1 MKEKKTILIYLIIF
15 IYAGSCMA
23 QQHYYNLK
31 FTLSG
36 RNFVDSIP
44 IEFVDQQVYLYGEV
58 NGRKYRFCLDTGSS
72 QGIIYSKSAFPYNK
86 ILGEIKSH
94 DANGRVSSV
103 KVAQYPDFTIGHLT
117 IRGYSGSLI
126 NSSIVPASF
135 DAIIGF
141 DLFNKGLS
149 AKIDTRDSLLILT
162 DRRNFF
168 DREEGFPV
176 KYRLLRWVPQIQ
188 LNPYHGFTDEAR
200 FDTGS
205 QRIYEMSGSSLRKL
219 LAVFPD
225 FSSQVEGRCFG
236 HRAIGSFGTEQKE
249 EVSFL
254 GIDALDIGGHLFRDI
269 HTMTTQG
276 ASRIG
281 AGILQYGAIIIRPQ
295 RKEIVFQPYNE
306 SVETQVSNK
315 QMDIAFVPQNGKA
328 VVGLIWEKSVH
339 YQNGF
344 RQGDT
349 ILSIDGKPVNSFA
362 QFIAFPFI
370 NGRKHRFMVM
380 GANGVM
386 RTLESER

>member
-1 MKEKKTILIYLIIF
+1 MKEKKMILIYLIIL
-15 IYAGSCMA
+15 YAGSCLA

-44 IEFVDQQVYLYGEV
+44 LEFVDQQIYLYGEV
-58 NGRKYRFCLDTGSS
+58 NGRRYRFCLDTGSS
-72 QGIIYSKSAFPYNK
+72 QGIIYSKSSFPYNK

-126 NSSIVPASF
+126 NSSIVPTSF

-188 LNPYHGFTDEAR
+188 LNPYPGFTDEAR

-249 EVSFL
+249 VVSFL
-254 GIDALDIGGHLFRDI
+254 GIDALGIGGHLFRDI